1 MTPYIP
7 HVPTPKQAAFLWLTC
22 EDAFF
27 GGSAGSGKS
36 DTLLMA
42 ALQYV
47 DVPGYAALILRDSY
61 TNLSMPGALID
72 KADEWLSSTD
82 AKWEDKSKTWRFPS
96 GATLTFGYLS
106 GPRDH
111 LSYKSSE
118 FQFIGVDEAS
128 DLRWKQI
135 IYMFSRLRRLGSSDI
150 PLRFRLASN
159 PGGISHDDLK
169 MRYIDDATRAPGA
182 VFIPAKLD
190 DNPHLDRESYVR
202 SLSHLD
208 PVTRMRLLDGDWNV
222 KEAGRIFRREWF
234 QVVDAA
240 PSEGEVVRYWD
251 LAATEKH
258 SDNDPAWTV
267 GVKMLRTKEN
277 ICYILNVVR
286 ERRSPMQVQAIIR
299 QTADIDGHGVTI
311 YMEQEPGSG
320 GVNTIDHYRRNVLAG
335 FSFKGDNPS
344 GSGSKLERA
353 NPLSSY
359 AEAGN
364 VCVVNAPWINAYLD
378 EFESFPDGKFKD
390 QVDATSGAY
399 NKLFSP
405 KGEPRAWSV

>member
-299 QTADIDGHGVTI
+299 QTADIDGPGVMI

-364 VCVVNAPWINAYLD
+364 VMVVNGPWINAYLD

-390 QVDATSGAY
+390 QVDATSGAF

-405 KGEPRAWSV
+405 KGEPRVWSV